1 MPRRKSHRRPA
12 AFLLSLACATALAAA
27 PAPAQAISG
36 SASRLYSLINGDR
49 SSRGLSPLQLD
60 STLNSIAQAHAELMA
75 SQGRIFHNA
84 SYPSG
89 AGAWFAF
96 GENVGTSSSVD
107 SVEKAFMASST
118 HRANIL
124 NSNFTH
130 VGVGVAAT
138 SSGVMVVEDFLARP
152 GGAQPAPAP
161 ARPRA
166 VTQSQPAPPPPPP
179 PPPPAPPPPPPRPRV
194 TGWAPAQT
202 LNDGDAFIRA
212 FADLERSQEN
222 LLVDVSTCRLLAI
235 LPEIV
240 SGAPMG
246 MVECEIAGNLPE
258 TVRDLKSES

>member
-1 MPRRKSHRRPA
+1 
-12 AFLLSLACATALAAA
+12 
-27 PAPAQAISG
+27 
-36 SASRLYSLINGDR
+36 
-49 SSRGLSPLQLD
+49 LQLD
-60 STLNSIAQAHAELMA
+60 STLNAIAQAHAESMA

-89 AGAWFAF
+89 AGAWFAY
-96 GENVGTSSSVD
+96 GENVGYATSVD

-124 NSNFTH
+124 SPVYTH
-130 VGVGVAAT
+130 VGVGVAT
-138 SSGVMVVEDFLARP
+138 WSGGVMAVEDFLARP
-152 GGAQPAPAP
+152 GAAAPAP
-161 ARPRA
+161 VRPRA
-166 VTQSQPAPPPPPP
+166 VSPPKPAPPPPAPP
-179 PPPPAPPPPPPRPRV
+179 LPEPAPPPPPPRAHV
-194 TGWAPAQT
+194 TGWAPSQT
-202 LNDGDAFIRA
+202 LTDGDAFVRA

-246 MVECEIAGNLPE
+246 MVDCEIAGNLPE